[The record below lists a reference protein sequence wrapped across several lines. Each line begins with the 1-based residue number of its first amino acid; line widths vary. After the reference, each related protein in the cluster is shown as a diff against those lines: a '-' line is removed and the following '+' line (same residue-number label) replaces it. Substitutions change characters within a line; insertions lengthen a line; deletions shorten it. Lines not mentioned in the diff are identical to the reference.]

1 MLSWLN
7 LQNIINHFLGLFG
20 STLVT
25 SFIFNSNLLG
35 DVFLLKIKKKI
46 FLFFFSLFLLK
57 VLLFPLLTLQAI
69 FLIFKLC
76 LTQ

>member
-20 STLVT
+20 STIVT
-25 SFIFNSNLLG
+25 NFIFNSNLLG
-35 DVFLLKIKKKI
+35 EFFLLNIKKKFFKLI
-46 FLFFFSLFLLK
+46 FIEAALISR
-57 VLLFPLLTLQAI
+57 VTLQAI